1 MPLAAELP
9 IDTTATATQMMD
21 ELFGSD
27 ITIVSAS
34 YTGAA
39 ASSGI
44 YSNGTTVMAGTI
56 DSDSGVILSTGRAT
70 DFTNSTGDTNQA
82 SNTSTNMGTP
92 GRQELSQ
99 LAGAKSFDAAVLE
112 SSFIPEGDTLT
123 MCFVFASEEYL
134 EFVNSG
140 FNDVVGVW
148 INGTLAEMTIG
159 TGAVSIDNINTT
171 SNSNL
176 YLDNPAGSNNYN
188 TEMDGLTVTL
198 TIKAPVTPNEVNT
211 IKIGIADAGDAAY
224 DSNLLIYGNSITTT
238 PIANDDSLTVN
249 QGQTVTYDLLAND
262 VTTGGTTLSVT
273 KINGQPMQPGDSI
286 TFNTGETLTLNPD
299 MTISITGTGWNTQ
312 TVFSYSIT
320 NSLGQS
326 DTAFVTMTTPC
337 FTAGSFIE
345 TPSGPVLIDD
355 ICAGDFVLTQ
365 SGKAEQVKWVG
376 KTTRIARGKFAP
388 IEIAPNTLGKHDAI
402 CISPQHR
409 VVVSDARAELFTGM
423 PETLVAA
430 KHLVNDRTI
439 KVKADGQTVTYIH
452 LMFETHQIVIVNGLA
467 SESYYPGPETMRG
480 FDKST
485 QDEILELFPQLD
497 VTGYGL
503 SAMPAAKGYE
513 ALALSAY
520 I

>member
-56 DSDSGVILSTGRAT
+56 DSDSGVILSTGLAT

-92 GRQELSQ
+92 GLQELSQ

-452 LMFETHQIVIVNGLA
+452 LLFETHQIVIVNGLA

-503 SAMPAAKGYE
+503 SAMPTAKGYE
-513 ALALSAY
+513 AMALSAY